1 MPMAPYRRIVVA
13 LDGSPDS
20 DLAADIALSFARN
33 AAGTEL
39 VGCHVYA
46 ARMHRT
52 RFEQMEPGL
61 PERYHEG
68 ERLSSLRNTHD
79 DLISSG
85 MQLISDA
92 YLAPVAQRA
101 KESGIRF
108 SPATREGRNYIEL
121 LRLTREQSAGLVALG
136 ANGQGKVPESV
147 LGSLTERVLLHAPDG
162 CDVLVARSSN
172 DFRDQPIVVGVD
184 GSPGSDSAL
193 ARAVSIAATSGA
205 PVRVVTVFDPFF
217 HAGVF
222 RTIADTLPAEA
233 RERFNFPAQER
244 LHDEII
250 DAGLEQ
256 LYREHLEQ
264 GIAYARSCGVS
275 VTGAILKGKA
285 FPQILHDASS
295 RDAAL
300 IVVGRYGRHRET
312 GSLIG
317 ATALELARAAGT
329 NVLVVAPSAEPIAL
343 PNIPESPPVL
353 LPWTPEAEEVL
364 QRIPSFARSMARK
377 AVEDKVRKDGGS
389 EVSRDAVLAAGGGMG
404 MRGKAPDGTREG
416 LPVAEMVVLKKV
428 KRLAPGFHRHILKSR
443 IIGQSV
449 KPGDRVMV
457 YEVVETV
464 PPGPV
469 RVTEQTLLEF
479 R

>member
-20 DLAADIALSFARN
+20 DRAADVALAFARN
-33 AAGTEL
+33 GTGSEL

-61 PERYHEG
+61 PERYQEG

-92 YLAPVAQRA
+92 YLAPVALRA
-101 KESGIRF
+101 KESGVRF
-108 SPATREGRNYIEL
+108 SPATREGRNYVQL
-121 LRLTREQSAGLVALG
+121 LRLVREQSPDLVAIG

-147 LGSLTERVLLHAPDG
+147 LGSLTERILFHAPEG
-162 CDVLVARSSN
+162 CDVLVARRGG
-172 DFRDQPIVVGVD
+172 DFPDQPIVVGVD

-193 ARAVSIAATSGA
+193 ARAVSIGETSGS
-205 PVRVVTVFDPFF
+205 PVRVITVFDPFF

-233 RERFNFPAQER
+233 RKRFNFPAQER

-256 LYREHLEQ
+256 LYREYLEQ
-264 GIAYARSCGVS
+264 GMAFARSRGVS

-285 FPQILHDASS
+285 FPQILHDAAS
-295 RDAAL
+295 RNASL
-300 IVVGRYGRHRET
+300 IVAGRYGRHRET

-317 ATALELARAAGT
+317 ATALALARAAGT
-329 NVLVVAPSAEPIAL
+329 DVLVVSPSVEPIAL
-343 PNIPESPPVL
+343 PETAKSSPAL

-377 AVEDKVRKDGGS
+377 AVDDKVRKDGGS
-389 EVSRDAVLAAGGGMG
+389 RVTRDAVLATGAGMG
-404 MRGKAPDGTREG
+404 MRGKAPDETGEG
-416 LPVAEMVVLKKV
+416 LSVAEMVVLKKV
-428 KRLAPGFHRHILKSR
+428 KLLAPGFHRHILKSR

-449 KPGDRVMV
+449 KAGDRVMV
-457 YEVVETV
+457 YDVVETV